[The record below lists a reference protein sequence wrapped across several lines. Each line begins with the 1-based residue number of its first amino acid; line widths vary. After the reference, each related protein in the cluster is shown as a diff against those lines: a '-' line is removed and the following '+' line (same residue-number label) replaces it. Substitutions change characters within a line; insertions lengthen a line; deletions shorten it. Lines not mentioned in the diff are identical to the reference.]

1 MHNGTEE
8 FGIMKKR
15 ILIVGANGFTG
26 RQILETLA
34 QEPDFLVTG
43 TSLHPECCPQGSG
56 YSFVVSD
63 MTDGEALER
72 LFDKV
77 RPEVVIN
84 TAALS
89 VTDYAESHRDEADAV
104 NVEAVARL
112 AKACE
117 ARKSRFIHLSTDFVF
132 SGDTRRLYT
141 EEDVPAPV
149 NYYGKTK
156 WESEKQV
163 AIWCRNYAV
172 VRVVVVYGNPLPGQ
186 HGNIVTLVANRLR
199 NGEAVRVVNDQWRTP
214 VYVDDVVQ
222 GVRKLMDYPG
232 NGIFHICGEEC
243 LSIADIA
250 FRVADVLGLDRSL
263 IHPVSTEEMQEKTP
277 RPRFSGLSI
286 EKAKRELGYRPR
298 TLEEGIRCMFPE

>member
-1 MHNGTEE
+1 
-8 FGIMKKR
+8 MKKR
-15 ILIVGANGFTG
+15 ILIVGSNGFTG
-26 RQILETLA
+26 RRILETLA

-43 TSLHPECCPQGSG
+43 TSLHPDCCPQGSG

-89 VTDYAESHRDEADAV
+89 VTDYAENHRDEADAV

-112 AKACE
+112 ARACE
-117 ARKSRFIHLSTDFVF
+117 ARKARFIHLSTDFVF

-199 NGEAVRVVNDQWRTP
+199 NGEAVRGVNDQWRTP